1 MNETPVAI
9 FAVAARWSLCALFG
23 ALAACSTLRT
33 DYAKQPSTAIKPPA
47 STPAARQ
54 VEAQVDAHGD
64 QSGFR
69 LLTTGPN
76 ALMSRIALA
85 DKAQHSIDLQ
95 YYIYFNDATGRLLS
109 QRLLNAADRGVRV
122 RMLLDDL
129 DIVEEDELLDA
140 LDAHPNIEVRLFN
153 PFRLRHRSML
163 AKAGQFL
170 LEGRRLNRRMHNKA
184 FIVDGA
190 QAIIGGRNIGDAYFE
205 VGDEVYFRDLDALV
219 IGPVV
224 HQIAASFDDYWN
236 SDSAHPVKA
245 WTGKNA
251 TPEHLAEVRAALGKD
266 AREFNESAYAEA
278 LAWELPDGPS
288 ADQKGSWY
296 WGHARVIAD
305 VPEKV
310 EPGEKEDAPRID
322 HKIVPLMIGAKEQI
336 LLMSPY
342 LIPSDTGVKLLG
354 SMVDRGVEIRILT
367 NSLAATDEPAV
378 HAGYASHRLDLL
390 RGGVDLYEFRP
401 IGGKEAESAAGTSTG
416 SSLHTKAMVVD
427 HRSVFIGSMNFDPR
441 SRYLN
446 TEMGVVAESP
456 ALAAAMEEYFASATR
471 AEKSYH
477 VVLEP
482 AHPGSSR
489 KVVRW
494 KTSFEGKPV
503 EYRHDPDTSLW
514 KRMQVKLMRALPI
527 EGLL

>member
-1 MNETPVAI
+1 MVQSVPVKLAKL
-9 FAVAARWSLCALFG
+9 ARWPLCVLIVALG
-23 ALAACSTLRT
+23 ACSTLRT
-33 DYAKQPSTAIKPPA
+33 DYAKRPSTAIKAVA
-47 STPAARQ
+47 STPAARH
-54 VEAQVDAHGD
+54 VEAQVDAHD
-64 QSGFR
+64 EQSGFR

-76 ALMSRIALA
+76 ALMSRVALA

-95 YYIYFNDATGRLLS
+95 YYIYFNDSTGRLLS
-109 QRLLNAADRGVRV
+109 QRLLSAADRGVRV
-122 RMLLDDL
+122 RLLLDDL
-129 DIVEEDELLDA
+129 DIGKQDPLLDA

-153 PFRLRHRSML
+153 PFRFRHRSLL

-170 LEGRRLNRRMHNKA
+170 IEGRRLNRRMHNKA

-205 VGDEVYFRDLDALV
+205 VGEEVYFRDLDALV

-236 SDSAHPVKA
+236 SDSAFPVKA
-245 WTGKNA
+245 WTGKDA
-251 TPEHLAEVRAALGKD
+251 TPGHLAEVRVGLGKD
-266 AREFNESAYAEA
+266 TREFNESAYAEA

-288 ADQKGSWY
+288 ADQRGSWF
-296 WGHARVIAD
+296 WGNARLIAD

-310 EPGEKEDAPRID
+310 EAGEDEKAPRID
-322 HKIVPLMIGAKEQI
+322 QKIVPLLMGAKQQI

-354 SMVDRGVEIRILT
+354 AMVDRGVEIRILT

-378 HAGYASHRLDLL
+378 HAGYESHRLDLL
-390 RGGVDLYEFRP
+390 RGGVDIYEFRP
-401 IGGKEAESAAGTSTG
+401 VGGKESGGAPGTSTG

-427 HRSVFIGSMNFDPR
+427 HRRVFIGSMNFDPR

-446 TEMGVVAESP
+446 TEMGVVVDSP
-456 ALAAAMEEYFASATR
+456 ALAAAMEKYFASATR
-471 AEKSYH
+471 PEKSYH

-482 AHPGSSR
+482 VHPGSAR
-489 KVVRW
+489 EVVRW
-494 KTSFEGKPV
+494 KASVEGKPM

-514 KRMQVKLMRALPI
+514 KRLQVKLMRALPI